1 MRFGRRGECTA
12 MENNEHFFDFLPIGS
27 IVCRLGVITRDALLQ
42 KMLEMVK
49 RQYEE
54 LDLDLA
60 ADEIAERERVFP
72 TVIAPGLA
80 VPHARIPGLPRPLA
94 ALATVPS
101 GVDFGSSMGDAQVV
115 LLVLSPM
122 EDPNLHLRIFSELA
136 ARFGDPTLVPA
147 LAACT
152 GPQAVMDILSGNSR
166 SAMPD
171 YLKAGDIMTTP
182 NATLLETDSLSHAIR
197 TFAVTGISE
206 LVVLDA
212 SGDLRGVIDLAD
224 ILRYCLPEHLLWM
237 EDLAPIYLFQP
248 FSELLRS
255 AGETKVADVMR
266 EEFLTVDRGVPAIQL
281 AKLFMNHRVKQLII
295 TDGRHFAGVVEFKAF
310 CAKLFW
316 E

>member
-1 MRFGRRGECTA
+1 
-12 MENNEHFFDFLPIGS
+12 MENEHFFDFLPVGNIL
-27 IVCRLGVITRDALLQ
+27 CRLGKVVRDELLRT
-42 KMLEMVK
+42 MLEMLK
-49 RQYEE
+49 RDFEE
-54 LDLDLA
+54 LDLEQA
-60 ADEIAERERVFP
+60 EREVAERERVFP
-72 TVIAPGLA
+72 TVLAPGLA
-80 VPHARIPGLPRPLA
+80 VPHARIAGLPRPLA

-101 GVDFGSSMGDAQVV
+101 GVDFGSQMGDARVV

-122 EDPNLHLRIFSELA
+122 EDPNLHLRIFSELS
-136 ARFGDPTLVPA
+136 ARFGDPALVPA
-147 LAACT
+147 LVAC
-152 GPQAVMDILSGNSR
+152 GAPQAVMDILAGNNP

-182 NATLLETDSLSHAIR
+182 KATLLETDSLSHAIR

-212 SGDLRGVIDLAD
+212 AGDLRGVIDLAD
-224 ILRYCLPEHLLWM
+224 ILRYSLPEHLLWM
-237 EDLAPIYLFQP
+237 EDLSPIYHFQP
-248 FSELLRS
+248 FTELLKS

-266 EEFLTVDRGVPAIQL
+266 EEFLTADRGVPAIQL
-281 AKLFMNHRVKQLII
+281 AKLFMNHRVKQLIL

>member
-1 MRFGRRGECTA
+1 MG
-12 MENNEHFFDFLPIGS
+12 NEHFFDFLPVGNIL
-27 IVCRLGVITRDALLQ
+27 CRHGVVMRDALIQ
-42 KMLEMVK
+42 TMLEMLK
-49 RQYEE
+49 RDFEE
-54 LDLDLA
+54 LDLELA
-60 ADEIAERERVFP
+60 TREVAERERVFP
-72 TVIAPGLA
+72 TVLAPGLA
-80 VPHARIPGLPRPLA
+80 VPHARIAGLPRPLA

-101 GVDFGSSMGDAQVV
+101 GVDFGSQMGDALVV

-122 EDPNLHLRIFSELA
+122 EDPNLHLRIFSELS
-136 ARFGDPTLVPA
+136 ARFSDPALVPA
-147 LAACT
+147 LVGCT
-152 GPQAVMDILSGNSR
+152 EPQAVMDVLAGNNP

-171 YLKAGDIMTTP
+171 YLKAGDIMTIP
-182 NATLLETDSLSHAIR
+182 KATLLETDSLSHAIR

-212 SGDLRGVIDLAD
+212 AGDLRGVIDMAD
-224 ILRYCLPEHLLWM
+224 ILRYSLPEHLLWM
-237 EDLAPIYLFQP
+237 EDLSPIFHFQP

-266 EEFLTVDRGVPAIQL
+266 EEFLTADREVPAIQL
-281 AKLFMNHRVKQLII
+281 AKLFMNHRVKQLIL